1 MTTVT
6 YLVVVFPARRFGQ
19 RHEDRLNAAARL
31 EAKHRAAIVDQV
43 KLHIPGTAFVTATAA
58 AAAAASS
65 KVKRKRL
72 NSQTKPSRD

>member
-58 AAAAASS
+58 AASS

>member
-58 AAAAASS
+58 AAAASS